1 MYYIDIKHFK
11 GVSGYEI
18 DGIWYPRVT
27 KIVEIKSKPAL
38 YKFYADLDSFAQ
50 GEEIKKNSASEGTL
64 IHEAAEAIFV
74 NKSPEID
81 PSIKPSI
88 DALLEFM
95 DKNNIHVDPE
105 YVEKRVVNYDDRYAG
120 TLDALALIDGK
131 FGVLDIKT
139 SQAIYRDYNL
149 QTSAYMGALSKDF
162 KNLQTR
168 WILRIDQIKK
178 CFRCGASLRSKG
190 GRDKIRPL
198 RNGNNKALPM
208 CAEEEHEWGDLQ
220 GEIELKEFPYWEEDY
235 KAFLAAKKLWEWE
248 NEYWLKQAGYLG

>member
-1 MYYIDIKHFK
+1 MYYVDIKHFK
-11 GVSGYEI
+11 GTAGYEI

-38 YKFYADLDSFAQ
+38 YKFYAELNSFDE
-50 GEEIKKNSASEGTL
+50 GESIKKESASEGTL
-64 IHEAAEAIFV
+64 IHEAAEDILV
-74 NKSPEID
+74 GKSPVID
-81 PSIKPSI
+81 PKIKPSI
-88 DALLEFM
+88 DALIKFIEA
-95 DKNNIHVDPE
+95 NNIQVDPE
-105 YVEKRVVNYDDRYAG
+105 YVEKQVVNYDEKYAG

-149 QTSAYMGALSKDF
+149 QTSAYMGALDKQF
-162 KNLQTR
+162 PNLQSR

-178 CFRCGASLRSKG
+178 CFKCGATLRSKG

-198 RNGNNKALPM
+198 RAANKKALPM
-208 CAEEEHEWGDLQ
+208 CEEEHQWSDLT
-220 GEIELKEFPYWEEDY
+220 GEIELQEFPYWQNDF

-248 NEYWLKQAGYLG
+248 NEYWLKQAGYL